1 MGRRCRRA
9 QAARGWQRA
18 LTANR
23 DMKFRI
29 VAVGHRM
36 PAWINAGF
44 AEYAQRMPR
53 ETRVELIEIKP
64 AARAGS
70 GEKSVQQWLAIEAE
84 RIRAALPERAHK
96 VVLDE
101 RGKSLTT
108 TELARRIERW
118 KQDGDDVAFVIGG
131 ADGTARALQQDA
143 DLLLSLSPLTL
154 PHGLCRVMLA
164 EQLYRA
170 VSLLAGHPYH
180 RE

>member
-1 MGRRCRRA
+1 
-9 QAARGWQRA
+9 
-18 LTANR
+18 
-23 DMKFRI
+23 MKLRI
-29 VAVGHRM
+29 VAVGHKM

-53 ETRVELIEIKP
+53 EARIELMEIKP

-70 GEKSVQQWLAIEAE
+70 GDKSTQQWLAVEAG
-84 RIRAALPERAHK
+84 RIRAALPARSHK

-101 RGKSLTT
+101 RGKTLTT
-108 TELARRIERW
+108 AEFARRIERW
-118 KQDGDDVAFVIGG
+118 KQDGRDVAFVIGG
-131 ADGTARALQQDA
+131 ADGTERALQEDA

>member
-1 MGRRCRRA
+1 
-9 QAARGWQRA
+9 
-18 LTANR
+18 
-23 DMKFRI
+23 MKIRI
-29 VAVGHRM
+29 LAVGHKM

-53 ETRVELIEIKP
+53 EARIELTEIKP

-70 GEKSVQQWLAIEAE
+70 GEKSTQQWRAVEAG
-84 RIRAALPERAHK
+84 RVRAALPARSHK

-101 RGKSLTT
+101 RGKAWSTA
-108 TELARRIERW
+108 ELARHIERW
-118 KQDGDDVAFVIGG
+118 KQEGDDVAFIIGG
-131 ADGTARALQQDA
+131 ADGTARELQQDA
-143 DLLLSLSPLTL
+143 DLLLSLSPMTL
-154 PHGLCRVMLA
+154 PHGLCRILLA